1 MVSIRQSVHI
11 YKYRGIG
18 EPPKKV
24 RCIRAGGKISG

>member
-18 EPPKKV
+18 EPPKK
-24 RCIRAGGKISG
+24 GKEHEGMR